1 MRCLQCNA
9 EMALIGAVPA
19 DATLPGFEHHTFSCS
34 ACNEIERR
42 LLFTGTKS
50 LPSSSTWVRAVES
63 QQTEGAQR
71 GAGVSKEKLP
81 PSVSGREAPQ
91 QRTDCESTPRCKLR
105 RTRQWTSIEL
115 PNSGISEIAVNAS
128 LAFIQG
134 AKPRDEPE

>member
-50 LPSSSTWVRAVES
+50 LPSSSTWVRAVEKL
-63 QQTEGAQR
+63 
-71 GAGVSKEKLP
+71 VSKQKALKEEQALAKKSSDQASAVEKPL
-81 PSVSGREAPQ
+81 SSGRTSNPRPDASADKPLESPQ
-91 QRTDCESTPRCKLR
+91 T
-105 RTRQWTSIEL
+105 
-115 PNSGISEIAVNAS
+115 
-128 LAFIQG
+128 
-134 AKPRDEPE
+134 

>member
-91 QRTDCESTPRCKLR
+91 QRTDCESTPRCTSRQAAGTATNIVLALAGEKSEPLR
-105 RTRQWTSIEL
+105 L
-115 PNSGISEIAVNAS
+115 GV
-128 LAFIQG
+128 
-134 AKPRDEPE
+134 RDHHACSV

>member
-50 LPSSSTWVRAVES
+50 LPSSSTWVRAVEKL
-63 QQTEGAQR
+63 
-71 GAGVSKEKLP
+71 VSKQKALKEEQALAKKSSHQASAVEKPL
-81 PSVSGREAPQ
+81 SSGRTANPRPDASSDERASGHLLNC
-91 QRTDCESTPRCKLR
+91 RTAGSPK
-105 RTRQWTSIEL
+105 S
-115 PNSGISEIAVNAS
+115 P
-128 LAFIQG
+128 
-134 AKPRDEPE
+134 